1 MMGKRLFRKPVA
13 CGLFASL
20 LALTATPAVAA
31 AEGSDASLVVTAKVV
46 QREVAEGKTF
56 VGTIFPSRRSV
67 IGTAVEGR
75 VLDLVV
81 DDGDWVETGATLAEL
96 RTVTIK
102 LELDA
107 AKAELELRK
116 HELEELKYSLPV
128 EREQAQAALARTKA
142 LREYARSRLVRA
154 EALFAKGVATS
165 LEELEQIRSAAT
177 AAEQSAVEATA
188 TYQLMLRPRDE
199 KILQAEAQVGKQEA
213 EVARLE
219 DQLEKYTVRA
229 PFDGYVTAKHTED
242 GAWIKQGEPV
252 VELVAVDPMEVSVLV
267 PEEFIASLRPGMPA
281 SVQLDAMAAQLMDAE
296 ISRIVPQADVRSRS
310 FPVKLVIGNPRD
322 ASGHALKAGML
333 ARVTLAVA
341 PPKMALLVPKDALV
355 LGGPTPLVYVV
366 ANDPRTRQM
375 IAAPVSVQLGAAD
388 GGEMQ
393 VLGDLKPGQDVI
405 VRGNERIMPGAPVVV
420 ADEPPRGKPPAGAAK
435 PSTSASTT
443 SPAPSPAKT
452 R

>member
-1 MMGKRLFRKPVA
+1 MMVERWFRRPVERL
-13 CGLFASL
+13 L
-20 LALTATPAVAA
+20 LASFLTMSAAPVAA
-31 AEGSDASLVVTAKVV
+31 AEGPGVSLVVTAKVV

-56 VGTIFPSRRSV
+56 VGTVFPSRRSV
-67 IGTAVEGR
+67 IGSAVEGR
-75 VLDLVV
+75 VLDLLV
-81 DDGDWVETGATLAEL
+81 DDGDWVESGATLAEL

-128 EREQAQAALARTKA
+128 EREQAQAALARTQA
-142 LREYARSRLVRA
+142 LRAYARSRLVRA

-199 KILQAEAQVGKQEA
+199 KVLQAEAQVGKQEA

-219 DQLEKYTVRA
+219 DQLEKYSVRA
-229 PFDGYVTAKHTED
+229 PFEGYVTAKHTED

-252 VELVAVDPMEVSVLV
+252 VELVSVDPMEVSVLV

-281 SVQLDAMAAQLMDAE
+281 SVQLDAMAAELLVAE
-296 ISRIVPQADVRSRS
+296 IARIVPQADVRSRS

-322 ASGHALKAGML
+322 ASGHALKSGML

-341 PPKMALLVPKDALV
+341 PSKLAMLVPKDALV

-366 ANDPRTRQM
+366 ANDPRTRQLV
-375 IAAPVSVQLGAAD
+375 ASPVPVQLGVAD

-393 VLGDLKPGQDVI
+393 VMGNLRPGQDVVI
-405 VRGNERIMPGAPVVV
+405 RGNERLAPGAPVVV
-420 ADEPPRGKPPAGAAK
+420 ADEPSRGTPPAVPAK
-435 PSTSASTT
+435 PSPSAPTS
-443 SPAPSPAKT
+443 APSPAKT

>member
-1 MMGKRLFRKPVA
+1 
-13 CGLFASL
+13 
-20 LALTATPAVAA
+20 
-31 AEGSDASLVVTAKVV
+31 
-46 QREVAEGKTF
+46 
-56 VGTIFPSRRSV
+56 
-67 IGTAVEGR
+67 
-75 VLDLVV
+75 
-81 DDGDWVETGATLAEL
+81 
-96 RTVTIK
+96 
-102 LELDA
+102 
-107 AKAELELRK
+107 
-116 HELEELKYSLPV
+116 
-128 EREQAQAALARTKA
+128 
-142 LREYARSRLVRA
+142 
-154 EALFAKGVATS
+154 
-165 LEELEQIRSAAT
+165 
-177 AAEQSAVEATA
+177 
-188 TYQLMLRPRDE
+188 
-199 KILQAEAQVGKQEA
+199 
-213 EVARLE
+213 
-219 DQLEKYTVRA
+219 KYTVRA

-252 VELVAVDPMEVSVLV
+252 VELVAVDPVEVSVLV

-310 FPVKLVIGNPRD
+310 FPVKLVISNPRD

-355 LGGPTPLVYVV
+355 LGGTTPLVYVV

-435 PSTSASTT
+435 PSTPAT
-443 SPAPSPAKT
+443 SPATSPAKT

>member
-1 MMGKRLFRKPVA
+1 MIPAARLA
-13 CGLFASL
+13 
-20 LALTATPAVAA
+20 AA
-31 AEGSDASLVVTAKVV
+31 AEGPGASLVVTAKVV

-56 VGTIFPSRRSV
+56 VGTVLPSRRSV
-67 IGTAVEGR
+67 IGSAVEGR

-81 DDGDWVETGATLAEL
+81 DDGDWVESGATLAEL

-128 EREQAQAALARTKA
+128 EREQAQAALARTQA
-142 LREYARSRLVRA
+142 LREYAKSRLVRA
-154 EALFAKGVATS
+154 ESLFAKGVATS

-229 PFDGYVTAKHTED
+229 PFEGYVTAQHTED

-252 VELVAVDPMEVSVLV
+252 VELVSVDPMEVSVLV

-281 SVQLDAMAAQLMDAE
+281 SVQLDAVAAQLLAAE

-322 ASGHALKAGML
+322 ASGHVLKSGML

-341 PPKMALLVPKDALV
+341 PPQLALLVPKDALV

-366 ANDPRTRQM
+366 ANDPRTRQL
-375 IAAPVSVQLGAAD
+375 IASPVPVQLGVAD

-393 VLGDLKPGQDVI
+393 IMGNLQPGQDVVI
-405 VRGNERIMPGAPVVV
+405 RGNERLMPGAPVVV
-420 ADEPPRGKPPAGAAK
+420 ADEPPRGQPPVNSAP
-435 PSTSASTT
+435 PSTSPS
-443 SPAPSPAKT
+443 APSPAKT

>member
-1 MMGKRLFRKPVA
+1 MMRKRLFRKPVA
-13 CGLFASL
+13 CGLFAL
-20 LALTATPAVAA
+20 FLAMTATSVVAAA
-31 AEGSDASLVVTAKVV
+31 AEGPGASLVVTAKVV

-56 VGTIFPSRRSV
+56 VGTVLPSRRSV
-67 IGTAVEGR
+67 IGSAVEGR

-142 LREYARSRLVRA
+142 LREYAKSRLVRA

-252 VELVAVDPMEVSVLV
+252 VELVSVDPMEVSVLV

-281 SVQLDAMAAQLMDAE
+281 SVQLDAVAAQLAGRRNLADRPA
-296 ISRIVPQADVRSRS
+296 SGRAVPQLSGQTGHQQPARRFRTCAQVRHVGARDAGRGTAEAGDARSEGCLGPGGTDTPGVCRGQRSPDSPADRLAGPRS
-310 FPVKLVIGNPRD
+310 IGRRRRGRD
-322 ASGHALKAGML
+322 ASHGQSATRTK
-333 ARVTLAVA
+333 RR
-341 PPKMALLVPKDALV
+341 
-355 LGGPTPLVYVV
+355 
-366 ANDPRTRQM
+366 DPRQRTAR
-375 IAAPVSVQLGAAD
+375 AGSARR
-388 GGEMQ
+388 
-393 VLGDLKPGQDVI
+393 
-405 VRGNERIMPGAPVVV
+405 RGR
-420 ADEPPRGKPPAGAAK
+420 
-435 PSTSASTT
+435 
-443 SPAPSPAKT
+443 
-452 R
+452 

>member
-1 MMGKRLFRKPVA
+1 MMGTRLFRKPVA
-13 CGLFASL
+13 SGLFASF

-56 VGTIFPSRRSV
+56 VGTLFPSRRSV

-75 VLDLVV
+75 VLDLLV

-102 LELDA
+102 LELAA
-107 AKAELELRK
+107 AKAELENRK
-116 HELEELKYSLPV
+116 QALEELKSSLPV
-128 EREQAQAALARTKA
+128 ERERAKAAVARTQA
-142 LREYARSRLVRA
+142 LREYEKSRLVRA
-154 EALFAKGVATS
+154 EALFARGVATS
-165 LEELEQIRSAAT
+165 REELDEIRSKAT
-177 AAEQSAVEATA
+177 EAEQLAVETAA
-188 TYQLMLRPRDE
+188 TYQLLLLPRDQ
-199 KILQAEAQVGKQEA
+199 KVLQAAAEVSKQEA
-213 EVARLE
+213 EVARIE
-219 DQLEKYTVRA
+219 DQLEKYSVRA

-252 VELVAVDPMEVSVLV
+252 VELVSVDPMEVSVLV

-281 SVQLDAMAAQLMDAE
+281 SVLLDAMAAQLRDAE

-310 FPVKLVIGNPRD
+310 FPVKLLIRNPRD
-322 ASGHALKAGML
+322 DSGHALKAGML

-366 ANDPRTRQM
+366 ANDPRTRQL
-375 IAAPVSVQLGAAD
+375 IAAPVPVQLGAAD

-420 ADEPPRGKPPAGAAK
+420 AAEPPRGKPPAGTAK
-435 PSTSASTT
+435 PSASASR
-443 SPAPSPAKT
+443 PASSPAKP